1 MKLKNTGEGVYEY
14 KFLVNGAWLLDP
26 SKPTVLHDD
35 GITNNVLVVKKEDDF
50 EEVTNNVLVAKKPG
64 RNQGGNFDGSTS
76 DVEGRHESDLEA
88 GEMGRGLKTVFDDL
102 NGREAERPWSEVSG
116 RGIEI
121 RKVCGEKDIL
131 DNIFLLSFRVTQ
143 CYIYILLL

>member
-1 MKLKNTGEGVYEY
+1 MYEY
-14 KFLVNGAWLLDP
+14 KFLVNGVWFLDS

-50 EEVTNNVLVAKKPG
+50 EEVTNNVLVAKKLG

-88 GEMGRGLKTVFDDL
+88 GEMGRACSSHNST
-102 NGREAERPWSEVSG
+102 
-116 RGIEI
+116 
-121 RKVCGEKDIL
+121 
-131 DNIFLLSFRVTQ
+131 
-143 CYIYILLL
+143 